1 MEMADSDGNCIAS
14 TRSRHQSHPQAAR
27 KMDEDKDR
35 IL

>member
-1 MEMADSDGNCIAS
+1 MEVANSDVNGIAA

-27 KMDEDKDR
+27 KMDEDKDC

>member
-1 MEMADSDGNCIAS
+1 MEMADSNETCIAS

-27 KMDEDKDR
+27 KMDEDKDC